1 MLNRTARP
9 TRLAVAA
16 LSGALLLAGCASD
29 SDSNDKAADATN
41 RDEIYVLGVVGDQK
55 AGEPKSGGT
64 LEVVDYGEARSLDP
78 TKTIPNGAVG
88 GSAMAA
94 IYDVLMKYDVAND
107 SYVPLLAKALE
118 SKDDTTWTLTLR
130 DGVKFSDGTALDA
143 DAVIAS
149 IEYYT
154 ANRGFNTLLL
164 ATNIA
169 DMKATDPKT
178 VTFTL
183 RKPWAN
189 FPSMLAQGPGM
200 ILAPAAIKNG
210 PDGFKPIGAGPFT
223 YENYKPAEE
232 LTLVRNEKYFGGAAP
247 LDKLRFTW
255 IQADQA
261 KMDSLKGG
269 SSDLINIRTTNV
281 LEQARKDG
289 YAGIMNP
296 AGAGSIVWINSRE
309 GRPGSD
315 VRIRQAINLAMDPQ
329 TYVNR
334 ALKGAGNATR
344 NIFSPAFGYFKD
356 VELPETDLE
365 KAKALVAEAKKD
377 GADTSLTYLGQSD
390 QTSRTGAVTIEA
402 QLESV
407 GLDVTIETV
416 SDVSEQTARIY
427 GTHDFDLAMGA
438 MSIGEDPYMSFAN
451 NVVSTS
457 PANPSGF
464 ASKKMDALVDTLQAN
479 TPADSV
485 DTLAE
490 INQLW
495 QEEVPGVVLTSGGFF
510 APWNEDVHGVEP
522 TGVNILLF
530 HKAWKS

>member
-29 SDSNDKAADATN
+29 SGDDKAADSTN
-41 RDEIYVLGVVGDQK
+41 RDEIYVLGLVGDQTK
-55 AGEPKSGGT
+55 GEPKSGGT
-64 LEVVDYGEARSLDP
+64 LEIVDYGEARSLDP

-88 GSAMAA
+88 GNAMAA
-94 IYDVLMKYDVAND
+94 VYDVLMKYDLEND
-107 SYVPLLAKALE
+107 TYVPLLAESLE
-118 SKDDTTWTLTLR
+118 SDDDTTWTLTLR
-130 DGVKFSDGTALDA
+130 DGVKFTDGTALDA
-143 DAVIAS
+143 DAVIGS
-149 IEYYT
+149 IQYYM

-183 RKPWAN
+183 RKPWAT

-200 ILAPAAIKNG
+200 VLAPAAIKNG
-210 PDGFKPIGAGPFT
+210 PDGFKPIGAGPFAFDS
-223 YENYKPAEE
+223 YKPAEE
-232 LTLVRNEKYFGGAAP
+232 LILVRNEKYWGEPAH

-255 IQADQA
+255 IQGDQA

-269 SSDLINIRTTNV
+269 SSDLINIRTTDV
-281 LEQARKDG
+281 LEKARKDN
-289 YAGIMNP
+289 YSGIMNP
-296 AGAGSIVWINSRE
+296 AGAGSIVWINNRK
-309 GRPGSD
+309 GRPGND
-315 VRIRQAINLAMDPQ
+315 VRIRQAISLAMDPQ
-329 TYVNR
+329 TYVDR
-334 ALKGAGNATR
+334 ALKGAGNATH
-344 NIFSPAFGYFKD
+344 NIFSPAFPYYKEI
-356 VELPETDLE
+356 ELPKTDLE
-365 KAKALVAEAKKD
+365 KAKSLVAEAKKD

-402 QLESV
+402 QLESI
-407 GLDVTIETV
+407 GLDITIETV

-457 PANPSGF
+457 PANPSGY
-464 ASKKMDALVDTLQAN
+464 ASKKMDELVDSLQAK
-479 TPADSV
+479 TPLEGA

-490 INQLW
+490 INELW
-495 QEEVPGVVLTSGGFF
+495 QVEVPGVVLTSGGFF
-510 APWNEDVHGVEP
+510 APWNKNVHGVEP
-522 TGVNILLF
+522 TGVNMLLF
-530 HKAWKS
+530 HNAYKS